1 MEDPVPPTL
10 PRRISLLLEIELQE
24 DGSLHSSHTVRSE
37 DIPVLRTWPSGGL
50 VHLSHSLFIEAMR
63 RESYTMAISILS
75 TGVLPQDLTAE
86 DIERR
91 ARVHLIELINRYS
104 KDFARDALESIQE
117 KS

>member
-1 MEDPVPPTL
+1 
-10 PRRISLLLEIELQE
+10 
-24 DGSLHSSHTVRSE
+24 
-37 DIPVLRTWPSGGL
+37 
-50 VHLSHSLFIEAMR
+50 
-63 RESYTMAISILS
+63 MAISILS